1 MHKPL
6 TIKRQNANKSPSNNA
21 IISWPTTY
29 KTLYKMREFA
39 RKSLPHFATRK
50 IQSHFCKIYSEA
62 KQRLRCCVL
71 NHHYPFERENS
82 YLFADSFTL
91 SSEAKRQTFYFFD
104 AVSFPDKGFSTFL
117 IKSSYC
123 LTATFN
129 VRQHSNVATNP
140 LWDASRYGSLRNPI
154 RGILQ
159 SEAGQTHGQCYR
171 QSQWEAVVCRVECC
185 AE

>member
-1 MHKPL
+1 MQTKVHQTTQSSHGQQL
-6 TIKRQNANKSPSNNA
+6 TKHSIKRANSQ
-21 IISWPTTY
+21 
-29 KTLYKMREFA
+29 
-39 RKSLPHFATRK
+39 KSLPHFTTRK

-71 NHHYPFERENS
+71 NLHYPFERENS

-91 SSEAKRQTFYFFD
+91 SSGTKRQTFYFFD
-104 AVSFPDKGFSTFL
+104 AVSFPDKGFYTFL

-123 LTATFN
+123 LTAMFN

-159 SEAGQTHGQCYR
+159 SEAGQTHEQYCR
-171 QSQWEAVVCRVECC
+171 QSR
-185 AE
+185 